1 MTPKA
6 QETFTKYEVARIIG
20 ARALQIAMD
29 APILLKLSDDDLKIM
44 KYDALLIAEKEFQE
58 NVLPIS
64 ISRPTPSRKKDKLA
78 VIKEEKVSDEE
89 IAEKEKEV
97 EKEIVESAA
106 ELGFVKEDE
115 AEAGPSETAEE

>member
-1 MTPKA
+1 
-6 QETFTKYEVARIIG
+6 
-20 ARALQIAMD
+20 
-29 APILLKLSDDDLKIM
+29 M
-44 KYDALLIAEKEFQE
+44 KYDALLIAEREFQE
-58 NVLPIS
+58 DILPIS
-64 ISRPTPSRKKDKLA
+64 ISRPTPQKKKDKLA

-115 AEAGPSETAEE
+115 AETGVSETVEE